1 MSTQPQPNPEPP
13 GLAEALDR
21 LWRQFMPQM
30 YDRVAVLD
38 TVVGPLATGA
48 LADAHRDAVA
58 AAAHNLAGI
67 LGSFGLPEGTVLAR
81 EAETICSQHSE
92 AAPAAAARVAEIAMH
107 LRYLIES
114 RR

>member
-1 MSTQPQPNPEPP
+1 MSTKPHPNLEPP

-21 LWRQFMPQM
+21 LWRQFLPQM

-38 TVVGPLATGA
+38 TAVAPLAAGA
-48 LADAHRDAVA
+48 LAQAHRDAVA

-67 LGSFGLPEGTVLAR
+67 MGSFGLPEGTVLAR
-81 EAETICSQHSE
+81 EAESICAEHSG